1 MSGDYSSTADLVI
14 SGGGRTAIASDEL
27 FAHAQELEK
36 VGMESL
42 SCARQLAGVDGI
54 LDGARLRAAQA
65 PPSAFEAEAAIAAA
79 TATLDE
85 LERAAALVARLL
97 RMSADAYGGAER
109 FAANAMHDLAARL
122 GYSVGFY
129 LPIIALAIAP
139 SVAVAL
145 GGVVLLASLSPGGLR
160 GFTGGLGEW
169 FRVNTRALIDPMN
182 VALIKLGVSSADDF
196 GAGML
201 HVPPGV
207 VHALGDDGL
216 GVLGTGTTAA
226 AVALVGQQ
234 VGIFAETPVTATR
247 VSRATGA
254 APPATLVDR
263 IDRLPDTGENTYGEQ
278 IVIDRI
284 EVAGQPDR
292 FEVYIAGTADFTSV
306 GQSEAFDMT
315 SNVFG
320 VADLP
325 AGSYR
330 ATQLAMEQAGI
341 TRHTPVVFTGHS
353 QGGLIAAT
361 LAASGDYNVRGV
373 VAIGAPT
380 AHVDVPASIPMIAI
394 EHTDDLVPAL
404 SGMRTDTSTIVV
416 ERRAFA
422 PGADL
427 GDSPLPPHEKS
438 AYRATAAL
446 VDRAH
451 NDQVREAIRAMSY
464 RGDATVTTT
473 SYLAERV
480 P

>member
-1 MSGDYSSTADLVI
+1 MSTDAPSTADLVI

-27 FAHAQELEK
+27 FSHAQELEK
-36 VGMESL
+36 VAIESL

-54 LDGARLRAAQA
+54 LDAARLSAANA
-65 PPSAFEAEAAIAAA
+65 PASAFEAESAIASA

-85 LERAAALVARLL
+85 LEREASLVARLL
-97 RMSADAYGGAER
+97 RVSADAYGGAER
-109 FAANAMHDLAARL
+109 FARDAMHDLAARV

-129 LPIIALAIAP
+129 LPIIALAVAP
-139 SVAVAL
+139 SAAIAL
-145 GGVVLLASLSPGGLR
+145 GGVVVLASLRPGGLS
-160 GFTGGLGEW
+160 GFIGTLGEW
-169 FRVNTRALIDPMN
+169 FRGNTRALTDPMN
-182 VALIKLGVSSADDF
+182 VALVKLGVSSADDF
-196 GAGML
+196 GAGLL
-201 HVPPGV
+201 HIPPGIV
-207 VHALGDDGL
+207 QALGDDGL
-216 GVLGTGTTAA
+216 GVLGTSTTAA
-226 AVALVGQQ
+226 TAALVGQQ
-234 VGIFAETPVTATR
+234 FGIFAETPVKATR
-247 VSRATGA
+247 VSREAGA
-254 APPATLVDR
+254 APPQTLVDR
-263 IDRLPDTGENTYGEQ
+263 IDRLPDTGENAHGEQ

-292 FEVYIAGTADFTSV
+292 FEVYIAGTVDFTSV
-306 GQSEAFDMT
+306 GEEAFDMT
-315 SNVFG
+315 SNVYA

-361 LAASGDYNVRGV
+361 LAASGDYDVRGV

-404 SGMRTDTSTIVV
+404 SGMRTDNAAILV

-422 PGADL
+422 PGAEL

-438 AYRATAAL
+438 AYRVTAAL
-446 VDRAH
+446 VDEAH
-451 NDQVREAIRAMSY
+451 DDQVREAIRSMSY
-464 RGDATVTTT
+464 RGEATVTTS

>member
-1 MSGDYSSTADLVI
+1 MSGNYPTTDDLVI

-27 FAHAQELEK
+27 FEHAQELEK
-36 VGMESL
+36 VGIESL

-65 PPSAFEAEAAIAAA
+65 PSSAYEAEAAMVAA
-79 TATLDE
+79 TATLAE
-85 LERAAALVARLL
+85 LEREASMVARFL
-97 RMSADAYGGAER
+97 RLSAEAYGGAER
-109 FAANAMHDLAARL
+109 FAADAMHELGARL
-122 GYSVGFY
+122 GYTVGFF
-129 LPIIALAIAP
+129 LPVIALAVAP

-145 GGVVLLASLSPGGLR
+145 GGALIIASLSPGGVRRFVGGIGEWLR
-160 GFTGGLGEW
+160 GN
-169 FRVNTRALIDPMN
+169 RRALTDPMN
-182 VALIKLGVSSADDF
+182 VALVKLGVSSADDF
-196 GAGML
+196 GAGL
-201 HVPPGV
+201 LRIPPGV
-207 VHALGDDGL
+207 VQALGDDGL
-216 GVLGTGTTAA
+216 GVLGTTTTAA
-226 AVALVGQQ
+226 TVALVGQQ
-234 VGIFAETPVTATR
+234 FGVFAETPVTATR
-247 VSRATGA
+247 VSRETGST
-254 APPATLVDR
+254 PPKTLVDR

-284 EVAGQPDR
+284 EVPGQPDR
-292 FEVYIAGTADFTSV
+292 FEVYIAGTVDFTSV
-306 GQSEAFDMT
+306 GQAEAFDMT
-315 SNVFG
+315 SNVYG

-361 LAASGDYNVRGV
+361 LAASGDYDVRGV

-404 SGMRTDTSTIVV
+404 SGMRTDNSAILV

-422 PGADL
+422 AGAEL

-438 AYRATAAL
+438 AYRVTAGL

-451 NDQVREAIRAMSY
+451 DDTLREAIRAMSY
-464 RGDATVTTT
+464 RGGATVTTT